1 MARSPLTGHNTQC
14 EPSACDCGFGAGAC
28 FSPVTLQTSAR
39 PGSACGLAPAANG
52 TSALSAIAASAI
64 QAPGRLRVRDMRQV
78 LSRRA
83 GSCTCGTSPHRLVFS
98 ALPAILRTTS
108 APMKGRLED
117 HRLLT
122 GRGRYASD
130 WNFSDQAYAAFL
142 RSDRAHAE
150 IVSIR
155 TDAALAMPGV
165 LAVLTGDDVAQ
176 AGWKSLPTNLAVNDR
191 FGRPLK
197 KPPRPALAQ
206 QKVRHVGECV
216 ACVVAESPLAAQDA
230 VEAIEVGYRDLPC
243 AVDARAALAPG
254 APQLHE
260 IVPGNLVF
268 DYGTGDEAA
277 AAEAF
282 ESAARTVKIAVN
294 NTRVVGNPLE
304 PRACAA
310 TYDGSRAH
318 YTLYACTQGT
328 AGMRSQLVN
337 TMQIAD
343 DKIDVVAEDVGG
355 GFGVRFNVY
364 PEYCAVLLAAKKV
377 GRPVKWTGSRSEVFL
392 ADEQARDFHCE
403 GELAL
408 DASGRFLAMRFS
420 LVANLGAYLAPT
432 GPFISTQGVTACLT
446 GVYDVPAAYA
456 RVQLACTN
464 TAPVAAYRGAGR
476 PIMSYILERLVDQAA
491 HELVIDPAE
500 LRRRNL
506 VPKTKFPYTTAN
518 GGKYDCGDF
527 EGVLDDALAASDW
540 SGFRARRAESRA
552 RGRLLGRGISSYI
565 EATGGGFAPHDQVE
579 IRFGADGGVTLYAVS
594 HSHGQGHETTYAQI
608 VSRVLGVPM
617 ESMRLRNGD
626 PAVRLVGNASGGS
639 RSLLGVGSVM
649 QIAATEVVEKGR
661 ALAAETLEAAVAD
674 IEFAGGEYRIQGT
687 DRAVTLTELAK
698 KHPGRLDVRTQ
709 SKIGV
714 TYPNGCH
721 VAEVEIEPETGEARV
736 VRYTAVDDAG
746 NVINPMIV
754 HGQMQGG
761 ITQGAGQVFGELSV
775 YDPDT
780 GQLLTGSF
788 MDYFM
793 PRAGLVDGLSLLE
806 HPVPTATN
814 PLGAKGV
821 GEAGVTG
828 SLPALMNAVL
838 DALRP
843 AGVSHFE
850 MPASPARVWAA
861 IRAAKM

>member
-1 MARSPLTGHNTQC
+1 
-14 EPSACDCGFGAGAC
+14 
-28 FSPVTLQTSAR
+28 
-39 PGSACGLAPAANG
+39 
-52 TSALSAIAASAI
+52 
-64 QAPGRLRVRDMRQV
+64 
-78 LSRRA
+78 
-83 GSCTCGTSPHRLVFS
+83 
-98 ALPAILRTTS
+98 
-108 APMKGRLED
+108 MKGRLED

-130 WNFSDQAYAAFL
+130 WRFEGETYAAFL
-142 RSDRAHAE
+142 RSDRAHAD
-150 IVSIR
+150 IVAIR
-155 TDAALAMPGV
+155 TEAALARPGV
-165 LAVLTGDDVAQ
+165 LAVLTGDDVAR

-191 FGRPLK
+191 SGQPLK

-206 QKVRHVGECV
+206 GRVRFVGDCV
-216 ACVVAESPLAAQDA
+216 ACVVAESPLAALDA
-230 VEAIEVGYRDLPC
+230 VEAIEVEYRDRPC
-243 AVDARAALAPG
+243 IVDARAALAPG
-254 APQLHE
+254 APVLHDN
-260 IVPGNLVF
+260 VPGNLVF

-277 AAEAF
+277 TAAAF
-282 ESAARTVKIAVN
+282 ASAARTVKIAVE
-294 NTRVVGNPLE
+294 NTRVIGNPLE

-310 TYDGSRAH
+310 TFDNGRAH

-343 DKIDVVAEDVGG
+343 EKIDVIAEDVGG
-355 GFGVRFNVY
+355 GFGVRFNIY
-364 PEYCAVLLAAKKV
+364 PEYLAVMLAAKKV

-446 GVYDVPAAYA
+446 GVYDVAPAYA

-491 HELVIDPAE
+491 HELALDSAE

-506 VPKTKFPYTTAN
+506 VPGTKFPYTTAN

-540 SGFRARRAESRA
+540 KGFPARRAQAAA
-552 RGRLLGRGISSYI
+552 RGRLLGRGISTYI
-565 EATGGGFAPHDQVE
+565 EATGGGFAPADQVE
-579 IRFGADGGVTLYAVS
+579 LRFGADGGITLYAVS

-608 VSRVLGVPM
+608 VSGVLGVPM
-617 ESMRLRNGD
+617 ESVRLRNGD
-626 PAVRLVGNASGGS
+626 PAVRLVGNATGGS

-649 QIAATEVVEKGR
+649 QLAAKEVADKGR
-661 ALAAETLEAAVAD
+661 ALAAETLEAAAAD
-674 IEFAGGEYRIQGT
+674 IEFAHGAYRIKGT
-687 DRAVTLTELAK
+687 DRAITLTALAK
-698 KHPGRLDVRTQ
+698 KYAALAPHPLDVKTQ

-721 VAEVEIEPETGEARV
+721 VAEVEIEPETGVASV

-746 NVINPMIV
+746 NIINPMIV

-761 ITQGAGQVFGELSV
+761 VTQGAGQAFGELAV
-775 YDPDT
+775 YDPDS

-793 PRAGLVDGLSLLE
+793 PRAGLVEGLTLLE

-828 SLPALMNAVL
+828 SLPALMNAVQ
-838 DALRP
+838 DALRQ
-843 AGVSHFE
+843 AGVAHFD
-850 MPASPARVWAA
+850 MPASPARVWEA
-861 IRAAKM
+861 IRAAKAPL